1 MKEENKDI
9 FELMI
14 ASHDNEEQFPVLRAF
29 QSYLDAEREKARKR
43 QSQITICF
51 LVCTILLVVCFC
63 VVGFAFFSKF
73 IEKDNQ
79 LTQLLLLERAGLVAV
94 PQQQVAVQPI
104 QKPVAEDNKVNELSD
119 LIAELKKEREALAE
133 LKADIVKKQKESEAT
148 PVAQPI
154 VQPTTTQSAPTTTQP
169 VLQPTTTQPAP
180 TTTQPVVKVE
190 QEKKVKPKVNKIK
203 PKAVVATTT
212 TTTTSTTTTTTTI
225 PEDDKP
231 IVVAIPKNRSAES
244 VAPKG
249 FVSESMKVVTEN
261 NVYVP
266 WHILLPDAK

>member
-51 LVCTILLVVCFC
+51 LVSTILLVVCFC

-94 PQQQVAVQPI
+94 PQKQVAVQPI

-154 VQPTTTQSAPTTTQP
+154 VQPTTTQPT
-169 VLQPTTTQPAP
+169 PA
-180 TTTQPVVKVE
+180 TTQPVVKVK

>member
-1 MKEENKDI
+1 
-9 FELMI
+9 
-14 ASHDNEEQFPVLRAF
+14 
-29 QSYLDAEREKARKR
+29 
-43 QSQITICF
+43 
-51 LVCTILLVVCFC
+51 
-63 VVGFAFFSKF
+63 
-73 IEKDNQ
+73 
-79 LTQLLLLERAGLVAV
+79 
-94 PQQQVAVQPI
+94 
-104 QKPVAEDNKVNELSD
+104 
-119 LIAELKKEREALAE
+119 LKKEREALAE

-154 VQPTTTQSAPTTTQP
+154 VQPTTTQSAPATTQP